1 MKKLLAEVAAL
12 VAVAA
17 VITGVLRSM
26 PTFDHLRTATLAQ
39 HALTMTF
46 AAALALTVFFIP
58 TTIARRRQHRNATG
72 IFLVNL
78 FAGWTLI
85 GWVGALVWAVYNE
98 RKTS

>member
-39 HALTMTF
+39 HWVTESPPVSYREQDSDESAD
-46 AAALALTVFFIP
+46 ASDGVSE
-58 TTIARRRQHRNATG
+58 TTWAKVSSTSAH
-72 IFLVNL
+72 
-78 FAGWTLI
+78 
-85 GWVGALVWAVYNE
+85 GANVSW
-98 RKTS
+98 